1 MKRGTNLNSFNK
13 EYDFHLQA
21 DGNLEITSR
30 GALLWSANTVN
41 SDADFLYFNKNGN
54 LLLQGKD
61 NNTIWSVPV
70 THKGGNQ
77 LILQNVG
84 NLVLLNLC
92 NETISETGT
101 NEGLIS
107 KFCCALSLLV
117 CISFR

>member
-13 EYDFHLQA
+13 EHQFHLQE

-70 THKGGNQ
+70 THKG
-77 LILQNVG
+77 VF

-92 NETISETGT
+92 NETIWETGT
-101 NEGLIS
+101 NEG
-107 KFCCALSLLV
+107 
-117 CISFR
+117 